1 MKKRLFFALALLA
14 GFASTLS
21 AQSKDS
27 GALPVKSGN
36 EWQMPGDVVRR
47 SRQFAQN
54 CQKLLGLDSA
64 TTQKLF
70 ELYMGNTKSVDEIRV
85 SNASVRDKKA
95 ALDANQQAFD
105 QRVRSV
111 LTATQFER
119 YLRERKTGKL
129 E

>member
-1 MKKRLFFALALLA
+1 MKKRLFFALALLV